1 MLTQIIDYFAQV
13 QKPDG
18 LKEKAIQRAYLQS
31 RPSFADQLSVVDFSD
46 QHNVFLLEDG
56 LSLGSGFEIGD
67 IAADGVNEKSLESV
81 FQRVMDVFS
90 YVLPLDE
97 TNPWILQ
104 VYVNDEFSLKSTFDF
119 YKEHINKEL
128 LDSPYT
134 QTYLTQLERL
144 YQKAT
149 SQKGLFFDPMS
160 DLPYRG
166 KLRRIRMVIY
176 KRYSHKKDL
185 PKRAVVLREHLSIRR
200 RIVKKFQNA
209 GIDIGV
215 LTGSHF
221 YNWWVRWF
229 NPEPKL
235 GQGSLEKL
243 LQNYPYPENNKP
255 ANFSFSQNVFYNYPR
270 TDSKNLYFDERAHR
284 VLFFDSLAK
293 LPEIGC
299 VSREREDAGSKK
311 KAALLDKLP
320 EGSIYSIQVV
330 FSSDKSVSKHLKRI
344 EKGTLGGS
352 LEAKTIRADLKAAQ
366 DAQMLGDRLFWVSQ
380 CLFIQGKDNESL
392 EAIEES
398 LIDLF
403 SSEASMPLMPS
414 NYDVHPLDSYLSMLP
429 FNFNFNYFHKHLR
442 FDKLMFAS
450 EVAAL
455 MPVYGR
461 YKGAK
466 HLPCFPFFNRGGEP
480 FFFDPL
486 HRDFASKNSHMALF
500 ADSGAGKSVLTGH
513 LVNSLIATKNA
524 RIVLFEMGNSF
535 GGLIKHAQK
544 KNKKVSQ
551 LVFSNDPNKAIAINP
566 FANWHKAIAEVE
578 GYFTVA
584 RSKEYVEKVS
594 ALFKSK
600 NQTAN
605 DSEKACDEH
614 CSYITEMA
622 LALRTMITQANE
634 KEEDGFSLSDE
645 MLVLEALLEAIL
657 HSVNHG
663 VEQMLTEHIVAS
675 FQRRLDEKRDLT
687 DKRKRLQEMHD
698 RLKSYVIGPKARFF
712 NVPTKPLDDFDIFH
726 IDVSSLKDDKA
737 KLALVMVS
745 LLPRILAIAEENE
758 ASNRPMYLFV
768 DEAHLQLDIDV
779 LVAYFTL
786 IAKVARKLGL
796 WLVLV
801 TQNVSD
807 LKSEKA
813 KKILSLCETMIVLSL
828 SENEIE
834 NLKEFKPLS
843 KAQESLIRSLRTQK
857 GLYSEAMLIN
867 THYQGI
873 FRVIPPR
880 ELLVILLN
888 NTDEKQ
894 QRKQLEEEHGYDE
907 AIEIMA
913 QGFYDRAAAD
923 SCSAVFHG
931 T

>member
-1 MLTQIIDYFAQV
+1 MMLTKMLDYFAQS
-13 QKPDG
+13 PNPEG
-18 LKEKAIQRAYLQS
+18 MKEKEITKAYKQS
-31 RPSFADQLSVVDFSD
+31 RPSIADRLSVVDFSD
-46 QHNVFLLEDG
+46 KHHVFLLEDG

-81 FQRVMDVFS
+81 FSRVMDVFS
-90 YVLPLDE
+90 YVLPLE
-97 TNPWILQ
+97 EENPWVLQ

-119 YKEHINKEL
+119 YKQKIDKGL

-144 YQKAT
+144 YQK
-149 SQKGLFFDPMS
+149 SSCEEGLFFDPMS
-160 DLPYRG
+160 DLAFRG

-176 KRYSHKKDL
+176 KRYSNKKNQ
-185 PKRAVVLREHLSIRR
+185 PKRASILREHLTIRR

-209 GIDIGV
+209 GIDIDV
-215 LTGSHF
+215 LKGSHF
-221 YNWWVRWF
+221 YSWWVRWF
-229 NPEPKL
+229 NPRPKL
-235 GQGSLEKL
+235 GLGCTDKL
-243 LQNYPYPENNKP
+243 LKDYPYPENNKP
-255 ANFSFSQNVFYNYPR
+255 ANFSFSQNVFYNYPK
-270 TDSKNLYFDERAHR
+270 TDSKNIYFDELAHR
-284 VLFFDSLAK
+284 VLFFDSLSK
-293 LPEIGC
+293 RPEIGC
-299 VSREREDAGSKK
+299 VSREIEDAGSKK

-320 EGSIYSIQVV
+320 QGSTYSIQVV
-330 FSSDKSVSKHLKRI
+330 FSSDKSVSKHLKMV

-352 LEAKTIRADLKAAQ
+352 LEAQTIRADLKEAR
-366 DAQMLGDRLFWVSQ
+366 DAQTLGNRLFWVSQ
-380 CLFIQGKDNESL
+380 CLFIQGRDDESL
-392 EAIEES
+392 DAIEES

-414 NYDVHPLDSYLSMLP
+414 KYDVHPIDSYLSMLP
-429 FNFNFNYFHKHLR
+429 FNFNFNYFHKHLS

-466 HLPCFPFFNRGGEP
+466 HQPCFPYFNRGGEP

-486 HRDFASKNSHMALF
+486 HRDFDSKNSHMAIF
-500 ADSGAGKSVLTGH
+500 ADSGGGKSVMTGH
-513 LVNSLIATKNA
+513 KVNSLMATKNA

-544 KNKKVSQ
+544 KGKKVSQ
-551 LVFSNDPNKAIAINP
+551 LVFSNDPKKAIAINP
-566 FANWHKAIAEVE
+566 FANWHKAISEVE
-578 GYFTVA
+578 CYSIVEVT
-584 RSKEYVEKVS
+584 KEHQKKVS
-594 ALFKSK
+594 ELFKSK
-600 NQTAN
+600 NQSAN
-605 DSEKACDEH
+605 ESEKACDEH
-614 CSYITEMA
+614 RSYLTEMS
-622 LALRTMITQANE
+622 LALRTMITQASA
-634 KEEDGFSLSDE
+634 KEEDAFSLSDE
-645 MLVLEALLEAIL
+645 TLLIEVLSDAIL
-657 HSVNHG
+657 NCVQAG
-663 VEQMLTEHIVAS
+663 VEQMLTEHVLAS
-675 FQRRLDEKRDLT
+675 F
-687 DKRKRLQEMHD
+687 KRKLDDMEPSSKKERIQDMHD

-726 IDVSSLKDDKA
+726 IDVLSLKDDKA

-758 ASNRPMYLFV
+758 ATNRPMYLFV

-786 IAKVARKLGL
+786 IAKVARKIGL
-796 WLVLV
+796 WLVLI

-834 NLKEFKPLS
+834 NLKEFKPITFE
-843 KAQESLIRSLRTQK
+843 QENLIRSLRTQK

-867 THYQGI
+867 TNYQGI

-880 ELLVILLN
+880 ELLAILVN

-894 QRKQLEEEHGYDE
+894 LRKQLEEEHGYDK

-913 QGFYDRAAAD
+913 ERLYDSAAD
-923 SCSAVFHG
+923 NHNSAVFHG
-931 T
+931 G